1 MFSSTLEQWQ
11 LLRSVVQLGSIAK
24 AADAYHRS
32 QPSVSY
38 QLNQLQE
45 RLGLKLLTLEG
56 RHLVLTREGRSLL
69 EQASLLL
76 DDWNDLERRAQAYYS
91 GERSVLSLVIDSLL
105 PKDELFEAL
114 KLFNQLYPNTQVH
127 VKEVVRDEGALEI
140 QNASGDLYIVAIDEQ
155 TKLGQ
160 QFVLKLRLTLVMA
173 SEHPLFDVPE
183 NFRMQQLS
191 RYPLIQIVDKSSQ
204 QTHQSNF
211 RESWYF
217 TSVDSAKQ
225 AVLNQLGYG
234 WLPYQHVKEML
245 ENGQMRQVD
254 PVHYPDHF
262 TSLYMVTRPDV
273 RYDPC
278 VDKLKSIFLDLAE
291 KRSDSDIT

>member
-1 MFSSTLEQWQ
+1 MFSSTLEQWL
-11 LLRSVVQLGSIAK
+11 LLRSVVELGSIAK

-56 RHLVLTREGRSLL
+56 RHLVLTSEGRSLL

-76 DDWNDLERRAQAYYS
+76 DDWNDLEHRAQAYHS

-105 PKDELFEAL
+105 PKEELFEAL
-114 KLFNQLYPNTQVH
+114 KLFNQRYPNTQVH
-127 VKEVVRDEGALEI
+127 VKEVVRDEGALEV
-140 QNASGDLYIVAIDEQ
+140 QNASGDLYIVAMGEQ
-155 TKLGQ
+155 SKLDQ

-173 SEHPLFDVPE
+173 SEHPLFEVPE
-183 NFRMQQLS
+183 TFRMQQLS

-204 QTHQSNF
+204 QTHQSKF

-217 TSVDSAKQ
+217 TSVDSATQ

-234 WLPYQHVKEML
+234 WLPYRHVKAML
-245 ENGQMRQVD
+245 ESGQMRQVD

-262 TSLYMVTRPDV
+262 TSLYMVTSPDA
-273 RYDPC
+273 RHDPC
-278 VDKLKSIFLDLAE
+278 VDTLKSIFLDLAD
-291 KRSDSDIT
+291 KREQL